1 MIESNF
7 RIFRWLSAII
17 VLLIVPSLLLA
28 FLWVRDARDEVRR
41 VDQALKAMDAIA
53 VLQPVVSAR
62 AVGSSIAENPRWRDI
77 IKSFDVDDET
87 VVELDRLYHEALFEE
102 SDISALDA
110 ARNLVG
116 LISRATLLEA
126 ATPQDY
132 LGISNLI
139 TEQLLSVAQ
148 QSLRLMNLGT
158 RLAAKAVLNPWD
170 RMALPVQG
178 GQFRAVSEDAP
189 RVAEL
194 AMSDLPEDRR
204 EALRKHVNAYMAA
217 NLRFQGAVAQL
228 VRSMARTQSGAELD
242 LEDVARAYPVL
253 VQANTDLLFTLNAT
267 LRDGLRQRKDSL
279 QGTLIATGLIC
290 LTFIFIALAAA
301 VGVCR
306 SLTAR
311 TQREIDNV
319 GFHDALTGLPNRRS
333 LMLTMDRMLAGQDD
347 AGSAI
352 AVLHV
357 SLSRFK
363 AVNDTLGVEVGDALL
378 CRIAADL
385 EARICVDDIVTRIGG
400 DEFAV
405 VVKRFATRPALVA
418 LASRIRDE
426 IAAPKVLQGERC
438 RISAYVGIA
447 DTADGPKTTQQL
459 LLDAELALRTARKEG
474 GEGVR
479 LFDGNLR
486 AAFDMSNA
494 TAQRLRAALD
504 AGHIEPWF
512 QPQIDIASGRVT
524 GVEALVRWID
534 PEHGIT
540 PPNLFLPVAEE
551 FGLSKDVDLTVRR
564 KSLAALRAWRDSGLD
579 SVHMGLNMSAAQLA
593 HPDLVEGLIVD
604 VEKAGLKPQEVSIE
618 ILESVMLDEKA
629 ADPIKANVAR
639 LSDLGFYIE
648 LDDFG
653 TGHSGLSSLRDL
665 KINRVKIDRTFVDG
679 VDRDP
684 ELATLTRALIGLAQ
698 TLNIDVLAEGVETEG
713 EYLWLSQHG
722 CQVVQGFLISKP
734 LRGGEV
740 LDWCGNQASL
750 AEGQSVAGKAT
761 TAA

>member
-1 MIESNF
+1 MVESNF

-41 VDQALKAMDAIA
+41 VDQALKAMDAIE
-53 VLQPVVSAR
+53 VLQPVVGAR
-62 AVGSSIAENPRWRDI
+62 AVGSSIAENPRWHGI
-77 IKSFDVDDET
+77 IESFDVDDET
-87 VVELDRLYHEALFEE
+87 LVELDRLYHEALLEE

-110 ARNLVG
+110 ARDLVR

-158 RLAAKAVLNPWD
+158 QLGAKAVLNPWD

-178 GQFRAVSEDAP
+178 GQFRAVSEEAP

-194 AMSDLPEDRR
+194 AISDLPEGRR
-204 EALRKHVNAYMAA
+204 EALRKHVDAYMAA

-228 VRSMARTQSGAELD
+228 VRSMARTRSGAELD

-253 VQANTDLLFTLNAT
+253 VQANTGLLFTLNAT

-279 QGTLIATGLIC
+279 QGTLIATSLIC

-319 GFHDALTGLPNRRS
+319 GFHDPLTGLPNRRS
-333 LMLTMDRMLAGQDD
+333 LMLSMDRMLAGQDD
-347 AGSAI
+347 ARSAI
-352 AVLHV
+352 AVLHI

-400 DEFAV
+400 DEFVV

-447 DTADGPKTTQQL
+447 DTTDGLKTTQQL

-512 QPQIDIASGRVT
+512 QPQIDIAGGRVT

-579 SVHMGLNMSAAQLA
+579 SIHMGLNMSAAQLA
-593 HPDLVEGLIVD
+593 HPDLVEGLIAD

-734 LRGGEV
+734 LRGGEI
-740 LDWCGNQASL
+740 LEWCANQASL
-750 AEGQSVAGKAT
+750 SESQGVAGKAT

>member
-189 RVAEL
+189 RIAEL

-242 LEDVARAYPVL
+242 LEDVARAYPIL
-253 VQANTDLLFTLNAT
+253 VQANTGLLFTLNAT